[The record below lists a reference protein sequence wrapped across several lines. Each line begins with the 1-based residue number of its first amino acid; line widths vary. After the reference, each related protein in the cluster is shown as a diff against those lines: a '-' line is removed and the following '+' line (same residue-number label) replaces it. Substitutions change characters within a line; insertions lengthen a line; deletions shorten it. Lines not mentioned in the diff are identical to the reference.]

1 MHKFLDLVKNLG
13 LISSTFF
20 QVHFCSSKSRNAFV
34 NMENLNFGSLFI
46 TIITFNHIYLASLL
60 GRISHESFLV
70 TPNIEKMAIS
80 QKMSFLADLGKRTC
94 AHPSKGSSIIY
105 VTSRFSIQLPPSL
118 FQPSFV
124 VKIIE
129 ISFLI
134 TLLLHFLK

>member
-1 MHKFLDLVKNLG
+1 
-13 LISSTFF
+13 
-20 QVHFCSSKSRNAFV
+20 
-34 NMENLNFGSLFI
+34 
-46 TIITFNHIYLASLL
+46 
-60 GRISHESFLV
+60 
-70 TPNIEKMAIS
+70 MAIS

-129 ISFLI
+129 ISFFLLLFSFIFWDDVIYWCPLIGRPFLYALYVHINAASHSPVRNFLEIMQISNTACIFWMKLSLQLI
-134 TLLLHFLK
+134 TSVGDWL